1 MFPCDGLFSAY
12 YTASLGCGLGSVG
25 TCSGRNFINR
35 TKKLI
40 ELDKVK
46 SPASDMCFTTFP
58 VRKIHLKVPQPYPI
72 RKVSNH
78 LYYIPQK

>member
-1 MFPCDGLFSAY
+1 MFPCDGLFRAY
-12 YTASLGCGLGSVG
+12 CTASSGCGLGSVG

-35 TKKLI
+35 TKKRI

-46 SPASDMCFTTFP
+46 SPASDIPGC
-58 VRKIHLKVPQPYPI
+58 KIHLKVPQPYPI

-78 LYYIPQK
+78 LYYIPQE